1 MRRPSASS
9 VDNAAA
15 QVPSLFL
22 RVRVSTLQHSRN
34 PVVQC
39 WCPATFM
46 CRLRPLRTHAL
57 FPSSRS
63 YSASP
68 SPSLCYP
75 TYPTSSP
82 SARNS
87 RSFYLSLPSFCSPPS
102 LHPGAAIFLFRI
114 SLDPPTSSRPPP
126 SASLPFPSLRRH
138 RLPLRGTRP
147 ADFTARGAHG
157 KRFVWLRERRRK
169 WEVGSGGRSGAF
181 AGGTQSLVGSR
192 VVVVYCIGAS
202 V

>member
-1 MRRPSASS
+1 MP
-9 VDNAAA
+9 
-15 QVPSLFL
+15 L
-22 RVRVSTLQHSRN
+22 RQHRAYFRESGCPHYSIPARFRN
-34 PVVQC
+34 PVIQC
-39 WCPATFM
+39 WLDRPASLV

-68 SPSLCYP
+68 SSSLCYP

-87 RSFYLSLPSFCSPPS
+87 LSFYIHLPLPSSGSVLLFTLTLQYSFSFVSHSTLPLPLVLSSSPP
-102 LHPGAAIFLFRI
+102 P
-114 SLDPPTSSRPPP
+114 
-126 SASLPFPSLRRH
+126 ASIPFPSLRRP
-138 RLPLRGTRP
+138 RLPLRGTRQ
-147 ADFTARGAHG
+147 ADFTACGAHG
-157 KRFVWLRERRRK
+157 KRLRERRRK
-169 WEVGSGGRSGAF
+169 WEVRSGGRSGAS
-181 AGGTQSLVGSR
+181 AGGTQSVLGSR